1 MAEWTRWFQRG
12 WMKRTRARKCH
23 HCGQL
28 YHPDYRTSDR
38 QQYCSRVA
46 CRQASH
52 RVAQLRWWS
61 QPENQKYY
69 RGTDQ
74 VRRIQAWRKA
84 HPGYWKKKQAKPP
97 IALPDEC
104 LAQPVECQ
112 GDSTGLNAV
121 ALQDMMLM
129 QPAVMVG
136 LIASLTGSAL
146 PDDIASSL
154 RRFQAHGQIILG
166 KGPGMKTSK
175 GAGDGVQKSV
185 VSGAAAASAGAFQ
198 LGGSSAGAG

>member
-1 MAEWTRWFQRG
+1 MAEWSRLFQRG
-12 WMKRTRARKCH
+12 RMKRTRARKCH

-38 QQYCSRVA
+38 QEYCSAVT

-52 RVAQLRWWS
+52 RVAQLRWWR
-61 QPENQKYY
+61 QPENQDYY

-74 VRRIQAWRKA
+74 VRRVQAWRKA
-84 HPGYWKKKQAKPP
+84 HPGYWKKKRTEPP
-97 IALPDEC
+97 VALHDEC
-104 LAQPVECQ
+104 LAQPVERQ

-121 ALQDMMLM
+121 ALQDVMLV

-146 PDDIASSL
+146 PDEIANSL

-166 KGPGMKTSK
+166 KGPGMNPSK
-175 GAGDGVQKSV
+175 GGGDDVQEGLV
-185 VSGAAAASAGAFQ
+185 PGAAAASAGVF
-198 LGGSSAGAG
+198 

>member
-1 MAEWTRWFQRG
+1 
-12 WMKRTRARKCH
+12 MKRTRARKCH

-28 YHPDYRTSDR
+28 YHPDYRTSAR
-38 QQYCSRVA
+38 QRYCSAVA

-52 RVAQLRWWS
+52 RGAQRRWWC
-61 QPENQKYY
+61 QPENRDYY

-74 VRRIQAWRKA
+74 VRRVQAWRKV
-84 HPGYWKKKQAKPP
+84 HPGYWKKKRMKAPL
-97 IALPDEC
+97 ALHDEC
-104 LAQPVECQ
+104 SSQPVECQ

-121 ALQDMMLM
+121 ALQDVMLV

-146 PDDIASSL
+146 PDEIANSL

-166 KGPGMKTSK
+166 KGPGMNPSK
-175 GAGDGVQKSV
+175 GEGDGVQKSV
-185 VSGAAAASAGAFQ
+185 VPGAAAAGAGAF
-198 LGGSSAGAG
+198 

>member
-12 WMKRTRARKCH
+12 WMKRTRARKCRY
-23 HCGQL
+23 CGQL
-28 YHPDYRTSDR
+28 YHPDYRTTDR
-38 QQYCSRVA
+38 QQYCSAVA

-52 RVAQLRWWS
+52 CAAQRRWWS
-61 QPENQKYY
+61 QPENQDYY
-69 RGTDQ
+69 RGADQ
-74 VRRIQAWRKA
+74 VRRVQAWRKA
-84 HPGYWKKKQAKPP
+84 HPGYWKKKRMKAPV
-97 IALPDEC
+97 ALHDESSS
-104 LAQPVECQ
+104 QPVECQ

-121 ALQDMMLM
+121 ALQDEMLV

-146 PDDIASSL
+146 PDEIANSL

-175 GAGDGVQKSV
+175 GAGDGVQEDLV
-185 VSGAAAASAGAFQ
+185 PGAAAAGAGAFQ
-198 LGGSSAGAG
+198 LGGSPAGAG